1 MSVKIK
7 LHCKTCGNS
16 YEFYSTNAETGGR
29 LRFDCPYCFAEIDQT
44 MSKMLLNA
52 ALVLDEVNIEFLKFH
67 QQRDES
73 LFVASLEGLEVDQ
86 SKN

>member
-16 YEFYSTNAETGGR
+16 YELYSTNVENGGK

-44 MSKMLLNA
+44 MSKMLLHA
-52 ALVLDEVNIEFLKFH
+52 ALVLDEVNIEFLKYH
-67 QQRDES
+67 QQRKEP
-73 LFVASLEGLEVDQ
+73 LFVASLEGLEVVQ
-86 SKN
+86 NKK